1 MLPRSSLGTLAVRRV
16 RRSRQNAAAVS
27 DADTSK
33 NEIELPIHR
42 SRATYM
48 DPDGV
53 DNNVVDATDPDADT
67 IALFNL
73 GVIKATY
80 QDGDDYQEVG
90 RRKIALLN
98 ANAVMISAIPMQI
111 SWSLAAT
118 PIQQRVS
125 SNLQY

>member
-1 MLPRSSLGTLAVRRV
+1 V

-27 DADTSK
+27 DADASK
-33 NEIELPIHR
+33 NEIEPPIHR

-90 RRKIALLN
+90 RRKLHF
-98 ANAVMISAIPMQI
+98 
-111 SWSLAAT
+111 
-118 PIQQRVS
+118 
-125 SNLQY
+125 